1 MGSGAISDI
10 VIVGGGINGC
20 ALARLAAL
28 SGFRVTLVEKN
39 DFGCGVT
46 SRSTRLIHGGLR
58 YLESF
63 RFRLV
68 RESLRDRTILL
79 REFPGQIVP
88 QPFLIPVYGSD
99 SRPPWH
105 IAAGL
110 EIYGFLAGGGGLPKH
125 RRLRA
130 EEVRRVEPGLAAGDL
145 RGGFVYYDCQAV
157 YPERLSLEM
166 ALQAEEAGATVR
178 NHTAVTGFLVE
189 DSRVLGVRVDGPDG
203 EEEIRARLVV
213 NAAGAWADRVRRL
226 LPGARREPLLT
237 LLNGAHILLAPF
249 PGAPRHA
256 VYREARSDGRPF
268 FIVPWRGLYLVGTT
282 ETPFAGNPDRM
293 TPTETEIEYLL
304 KEMNGLF
311 PRAGVGR
318 ESVLYAY
325 CGSRPLM
332 RVTGGN
338 MNAASRDH
346 ALYDHETED
355 GVQGLLT
362 MLGGKLTTARSFA
375 WDTLRQTAAKL
386 GATLP
391 NNPGI
396 AEAVE
401 LDESDAGLAVLYG
414 PRAPRLRAFV
424 RARPERAAPPAPGC
438 PAMRGQ
444 IEFAVRHEKART
456 LGDILLRRTGLAFER
471 NYEPAWARATA
482 AIAAAALG
490 WSRAE
495 TENACAEFQ
504 DELRNT
510 LVSDRRLS
518 PPAAGARLP

>member
-110 EIYGFLAGGGGLPKH
+110 EIYGFLAGGAVLPKH

-256 VYREARSDGRPF
+256 VYREARADGRPF
-268 FIVPWRGLYLVGTT
+268 FIVPC
-282 ETPFAGNPDRM
+282 
-293 TPTETEIEYLL
+293 
-304 KEMNGLF
+304 
-311 PRAGVGR
+311 GV
-318 ESVLYAY
+318 SI
-325 CGSRPLM
+325 S
-332 RVTGGN
+332 
-338 MNAASRDH
+338 
-346 ALYDHETED
+346 
-355 GVQGLLT
+355 
-362 MLGGKLTTARSFA
+362 
-375 WDTLRQTAAKL
+375 
-386 GATLP
+386 
-391 NNPGI
+391 
-396 AEAVE
+396 
-401 LDESDAGLAVLYG
+401 
-414 PRAPRLRAFV
+414 
-424 RARPERAAPPAPGC
+424 
-438 PAMRGQ
+438 
-444 IEFAVRHEKART
+444 
-456 LGDILLRRTGLAFER
+456 
-471 NYEPAWARATA
+471 
-482 AIAAAALG
+482 
-490 WSRAE
+490 
-495 TENACAEFQ
+495 
-504 DELRNT
+504 
-510 LVSDRRLS
+510 
-518 PPAAGARLP
+518 

>member
-1 MGSGAISDI
+1 M
-10 VIVGGGINGC
+10 IVGGGINGC

-58 YLESF
+58 YLESL

-88 QPFLIPVYGSD
+88 QPFLIPVYRGD
-99 SRPPWH
+99 SRPPWR
-105 IAAGL
+105 IAVGL
-110 EIYGFLAGGGGLPKH
+110 ELYGLLTGGAVLPKH
-125 RRLRA
+125 RRLSAA
-130 EEVRRVEPGLAAGDL
+130 EIRRNEPGLAAEDL

-157 YPERLSLEM
+157 YPERLALEM

-178 NHTAVTGFLVE
+178 NHAAVTGFLVE
-189 DSRVLGVRVDGPDG
+189 DSRVVGVRVDGPDG
-203 EEEIRARLVV
+203 EEEIRSRLVV

-226 LPGARREPLLT
+226 LPGASRQPLLT
-237 LLNGAHILLAPF
+237 LLNGAHIVLPPF
-249 PGAPRHA
+249 PGSPRRA

-282 ETPFAGNPDRM
+282 ETPFAGDPDRM

-304 KEMNGLF
+304 REMNGLF
-311 PRAGVGR
+311 PHADAGR

-325 CGSRPLM
+325 CGSRPLL

-346 ALYDHETED
+346 ALYDHESED

-375 WDTLRQTAAKL
+375 WDTLRQAAAKL
-386 GATLP
+386 GAPPP
-391 NNPGI
+391 NDPGI
-396 AEAVE
+396 PATVE
-401 LDESDAGLAVLYG
+401 LDEPDAGLAAVYG

-424 RARPERAAPPAPGC
+424 RARPERSAPLAAGC
-438 PAMRGQ
+438 PAVRGQ
-444 IEFAVRHEKART
+444 IEFAVHREKART

-471 NYEPAWARATA
+471 NYEPEWARAAA

-495 TENACAEFQ
+495 TENALAAFQ
-504 DELRNT
+504 DELGNA
-510 LVSDRRLS
+510 LVSDSRFS
-518 PPAAGARLP
+518 PAAAGTRRT